1 MNRTFLFFV
10 IGIAACGA
18 SGMDASPQG
27 SGVGTG
33 SDAGAS
39 RGSGDDGGGTP
50 EPATEVDAGSSVGSG
65 RDASVVA
72 NTPAATDASVST
84 SEAGPLASDA
94 SPPTAQADGAIRTD
108 TQTLIPD
115 PSWTCGMPA
124 GIPPVTGATLVF
136 KSTLTLGEVYDIGE
150 TQYGHRNLIE
160 IKGGTL
166 TGPKIQAT
174 FMDRGLDYQL
184 TLSNGVL
191 EDEQVNIL
199 KTSDGVPIYFRNCGT
214 SPGGGASVR
223 VVPDL
228 EAPSS
233 SAYAWLNTGH
243 FVGTREFD
251 PVAKT
256 LTMEVYDVSNVSAPP
271 GLIRIT
277 DPPGVPNQT
286 YDCKVASGTK
296 GASVYMESVGIAAGS
311 VTIGASKRGTRNI
324 VPITGGTTS
333 GRVTGTVLSG
343 GADYQLSAGTFNL
356 DARYTIKANDDGEL
370 IIVRNCGPLGAL
382 VPVFEARVGGSYDW
396 LNKNTWLSSDPGV
409 GVNVVNLT
417 IYNAQ

>member
-1 MNRTFLFFV
+1 MNRTFLFCV
-10 IGIAACGA
+10 LGIAACSASGTDANPQGGGGA
-18 SGMDASPQG
+18 S
-27 SGVGTG
+27 G

-39 RGSGDDGGGTP
+39 RAPDEGGGAT
-50 EPATEVDAGSSVGSG
+50 EPAADAAAGATVGSG
-65 RDASVVA
+65 QDASIA
-72 NTPAATDASVST
+72 NSPAVTVDASVST
-84 SEAGPLASDA
+84 SEAGPSASDA
-94 SPPTAQADGAIRTD
+94 SPPVVQADSAIATD

-124 GIPPVTGATLVF
+124 GIPPVTGGTLVF

-214 SPGGGASVR
+214 SPGGGVNVR
-223 VVPDL
+223 VVPDF
-228 EAPSS
+228 EAPSA

-251 PVAKT
+251 AVAKT
-256 LTMEVYDVSNVSAPP
+256 LTMEVYDVSNASAPS
-271 GLIRIT
+271 GSVRIT

-296 GASVYMESVGIAAGS
+296 GAVVYMESVGIADGS

-343 GADYQLSAGTFNL
+343 GADYQLSASTFNL

-417 IYNAQ
+417 IYNTQ